1 MAFRSEAAKHYS
13 LEGFIIASEGSRVGQ
28 INEEMHSTLLSGGFQ
43 VASRRTLFIVDF
55 HLVAG
60 FPLSGA
66 HLLCTPRVIDGLG
79 EWSAAFESW
88 CSSQLIIL
96 SLCRD
101 SIYLQSSRGDERLLL
116 FLIFV
121 EIQWDNVGTGAWFVS
136 MFVYVNVCPFGMPRT
151 CFPLFPS
158 VNV

>member
-79 EWSAAFESW
+79 E
-88 CSSQLIIL
+88 
-96 SLCRD
+96 
-101 SIYLQSSRGDERLLL
+101 
-116 FLIFV
+116 
-121 EIQWDNVGTGAWFVS
+121 
-136 MFVYVNVCPFGMPRT
+136 
-151 CFPLFPS
+151 
-158 VNV
+158 